1 MFEWMMTA
9 NDWAALGTLTALEII
24 LGVDN
29 VIFISILVSRL
40 PAEDAKSARAI
51 GLLLAL
57 VMRVALLFALT
68 TIIGLTAPVFTVGEH
83 AVSWRDIVLL
93 LGGVFLIVKATHEIH
108 GTIEGGDHE
117 VPQEARPR
125 AYSGALIQIALIDLV
140 FSIDS
145 IVTAV
150 GMAQDLSIMVAA
162 VIISM
167 LVMYAASGP
176 VSAFIDRHPSTKV
189 LALAFLLLIGVT
201 LVMEAA
207 GFHIPRGYIYGSMAF
222 AAAVEALNLT
232 REGTAKR
239 KRAKKLSR
247 QNARAERF
255 SGGAVPVSEAKG
267 TIDPTPDTVSKYHN
281 VK

>member
-9 NDWAALGTLTALEII
+9 NGWAALGTLTALEII

-40 PAEDAKSARAI
+40 PAEEAKSARAI

-68 TIIGLTAPVFTVGEH
+68 SIIGMTAPVFTVAQHE
-83 AVSWRDIVLL
+83 VSWRDIVLL
-93 LGGVFLIVKATHEIH
+93 AGGVFLIVKATHEIH
-108 GTIEGGDHE
+108 GTIEGGENE

-125 AYSGALIQIALIDLV
+125 AYSAALIQIALIDLV

-176 VSAFIDRHPSTKV
+176 VSAFIERHPSTKV

-201 LVMEAA
+201 LVMEGA
-207 GFHIPRGYIYGSMAF
+207 GIHIPRGYIYGSMAF

-232 REGTAKR
+232 RVGTAKR
-239 KRAKKLSR
+239 KRARRLARHS
-247 QNARAERF
+247 ARAERF
-255 SGGAVPVSEAKG
+255 SGEVTAVAKG
-267 TIDPTPDTVSKYHN
+267 TNSEPNP
-281 VK
+281 